1 MGFFSKFFATK
12 EPDHAVIV
20 HFHSGQADLQ
30 PLFDLEDQLVAAIEA
45 AGVGVFDGNELA
57 ADGSDGYL
65 YMYGPDAGL
74 LFDTIRPILAASE
87 IMRGASVKLRYGPP
101 GKTVKEIE
109 TQI

>member
-1 MGFFSKFFATK
+1 M
-12 EPDHAVIV
+12 
-20 HFHSGQADLQ
+20 
-30 PLFDLEDQLVAAIEA
+30 
-45 AGVGVFDGNELA
+45 FDGNELA

-87 IMRGASVKLRYGPP
+87 IMRGASVNYGTVLP

>member
-1 MGFFSKFFATK
+1 MDFLSKFFAKK

-20 HFHSGQADLQ
+20 HFHSDQADLQ
-30 PLFDLEDQLVAAIEA
+30 PLFDLEDQLIVAIEA

-74 LFDTIRPILAASE
+74 LFDTIQPILAASE
-87 IMRGASVKLRYGPP
+87 FMKGASVKLRYGPP